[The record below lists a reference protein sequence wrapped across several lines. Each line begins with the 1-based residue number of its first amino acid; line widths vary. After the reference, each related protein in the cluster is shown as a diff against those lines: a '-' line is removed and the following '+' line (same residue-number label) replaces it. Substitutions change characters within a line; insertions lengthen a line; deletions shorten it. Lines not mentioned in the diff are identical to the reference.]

1 MEKNNMPDIT
11 MCVNNNCERKNECYR
26 AMAESN
32 NYQSYSDF
40 AQICNKQNNFSEFIP
55 VKHLSDA

>member
-1 MEKNNMPDIT
+1 MPDIT

-40 AQICNKQNNFSEFIP
+40 AQICNKQNDFSEFIP
-55 VKHLSDA
+55 VKHLTDA